1 MAAHRDRGLLACRSR
16 QICSISF
23 DGNCDVF
30 STSMNEES
38 VCTVDLPGERRF
50 VDLVSVGVVVCS
62 GRGGASM
69 GDAVWAR
76 GVLTLLLDP
85 LVLSA

>member
-1 MAAHRDRGLLACRSR
+1 
-16 QICSISF
+16 
-23 DGNCDVF
+23 
-30 STSMNEES
+30 MNEES
-38 VCTVDLPGERRF
+38 VCTVDLPGERGF
-50 VDLVSVGVVVCS
+50 VDLVSVGIVGCS